1 MILLF
6 GANGLAG
13 RALLAAADQPIVS
26 VLRQPSTDPFFAD
39 RQTAV
44 ADVMSLEACE
54 AVMQQYSPKVVISYI
69 GGKKDGVRS
78 DAAGNI
84 NIIRAMLKYAPAARF
99 IFITSMGCG
108 EQWEFVSERGKQ
120 VLGEAL
126 REKTQAENL
135 LRESALNWTILRPCG
150 LNTDEGETFRLIE
163 NATEI
168 PKCYMSRNALAKAV
182 LCVLERQ
189 DLNHKILSVMQ

>member
-13 RALLAAADQPIVS
+13 RALLEAAEQPIVS
-26 VLRQPSTDPFFAD
+26 VLRRPSDDPFFAD

-44 ADVMSLEACE
+44 ADVMSPEACE
-54 AVMQQYSPKVVISYI
+54 AVIQQYAPKVVISYI

-84 NIIRAMLKYAPAARF
+84 NIIRAMLKYAPTARF

-120 VLGEAL
+120 ILGEAL

-189 DLNHKILSVMQ
+189 DLNHKILSVVQ

>member
-13 RALLAAADQPIVS
+13 RALLEAAEQPIVS
-26 VLRQPSTDPFFAD
+26 VLRRPSDDPFFAD

-44 ADVMSLEACE
+44 ADVMSPEACE

-84 NIIRAMLKYAPAARF
+84 NIIRAMLKYAPTARF

-135 LRESALNWTILRPCG
+135 LCESALNWTILRPCG

>member
-13 RALLAAADQPIVS
+13 RALLEAAEQPIVS
-26 VLRQPSTDPFFAD
+26 VLRRPSDDPFFAD

-44 ADVMSLEACE
+44 ADVMSPEACE
-54 AVMQQYSPKVVISYI
+54 AVIQQYVPKVVISYI

-84 NIIRAMLKYAPAARF
+84 NIIRAMLKYAPTARF

>member
-13 RALLAAADQPIVS
+13 RALLEAAEQPIVS
-26 VLRQPSTDPFFAD
+26 VLRRPSDDPFFAD

-44 ADVMSLEACE
+44 ADVMSPEACE
-54 AVMQQYSPKVVISYI
+54 AVIQQYAPKVVISYI
-69 GGKKDGVRS
+69 GGKKEGVRS

-84 NIIRAMLKYAPAARF
+84 NIIRAMLKYAPTARF

-126 REKTQAENL
+126 REKTQVENL
-135 LRESALNWTILRPCG
+135 LCESALNWTILRPCG

>member
-13 RALLAAADQPIVS
+13 RALLEAAEQPIVS
-26 VLRQPSTDPFFAD
+26 VLRRPSDDPFFAD

-44 ADVMSLEACE
+44 ANVMSPEACE
-54 AVMQQYSPKVVISYI
+54 AVIQQYAPKVVISYI
-69 GGKKDGVRS
+69 GGKKEGVRS

-84 NIIRAMLKYAPAARF
+84 NIIRAMLKYAPTARF

>member
-13 RALLAAADQPIVS
+13 RALLEAAEQPIVS
-26 VLRQPSTDPFFAD
+26 VLRRPSDDPLFAD

-44 ADVMSLEACE
+44 ADVMSPEACE
-54 AVMQQYSPKVVISYI
+54 AVIQQYAPKVVISYI
-69 GGKKDGVRS
+69 GGKKEGVRS

-84 NIIRAMLKYAPAARF
+84 NIIRAMLKYAPTARF

>member
-13 RALLAAADQPIVS
+13 RALLEAAEQPIVS
-26 VLRQPSTDPFFAD
+26 VLRRPSDDPFFAD

-44 ADVMSLEACE
+44 ADVMSPEACE
-54 AVMQQYSPKVVISYI
+54 AVIQQYAPKVVISYI
-69 GGKKDGVRS
+69 GGKKEGVRS

-84 NIIRAMLKYAPAARF
+84 NIIRAMLKYAPTARF

-189 DLNHKILSVMQ
+189 DLNR

>member
-13 RALLAAADQPIVS
+13 RALLEAAEQPIVS
-26 VLRQPSTDPFFAD
+26 VLRRPSDDPFFAD

-44 ADVMSLEACE
+44 ADVMSPEACE

-84 NIIRAMLKYAPAARF
+84 NIIRAMLKYAPTARF

-135 LRESALNWTILRPCG
+135 LRESALNWAILRPCG

>member
-13 RALLAAADQPIVS
+13 RALLEAAEQPIVS
-26 VLRQPSTDPFFAD
+26 VLRRPSDDPFFAD

-44 ADVMSLEACE
+44 ADVMSPEACE
-54 AVMQQYSPKVVISYI
+54 AVIQQYAPKVVISYI
-69 GGKKDGVRS
+69 GGKKEGVRS
-78 DAAGNI
+78 DATGNI
-84 NIIRAMLKYAPAARF
+84 NIIRAMLKYAPTARF

-120 VLGEAL
+120 ILGEAL

>member
-13 RALLAAADQPIVS
+13 RALLEAAEQPIVS
-26 VLRQPSTDPFFAD
+26 VLRRPSDDPFFAD

-44 ADVMSLEACE
+44 ADVMSPEACE
-54 AVMQQYSPKVVISYI
+54 AVIQQYAPKVVISYI
-69 GGKKDGVRS
+69 GGKKEGVRS

-84 NIIRAMLKYAPAARF
+84 NIIRAMLKYAPTARF

>member
-13 RALLAAADQPIVS
+13 RALLEAAEQPIVS
-26 VLRQPSTDPFFAD
+26 VLRRPSDDPFFAD

-44 ADVMSLEACE
+44 ADVMSPEACE

-84 NIIRAMLKYAPAARF
+84 NIIRAMLKYAPTARF

>member
-13 RALLAAADQPIVS
+13 RALLTAADQPIVS
-26 VLRQPSTDPFFAD
+26 VLRQPSADPFFAD

-44 ADVMSLEACE
+44 ADVMSPEACE

-78 DAAGNI
+78 DAVGNI

-108 EQWEFVSERGKQ
+108 EQWLFLPEPVKQ

-126 REKTQAENL
+126 QEKTQAENL
-135 LRESALNWTILRPCG
+135 LRESSLNWTILRPCG
-150 LNTDEGETFRLIE
+150 LNTTEGETFRLIE
-163 NATEI
+163 NAAEL
-168 PKCYMSRNALAKAV
+168 PGSYMSRKALANAV
-182 LCVLERQ
+182 LSVLNSE
-189 DLNHKILSVMQ
+189 DTNHKIFSVCA

>member
-54 AVMQQYSPKVVISYI
+54 AVMQQYLPKVVISYI
-69 GGKKDGVRS
+69 GGKKEGVRS

-84 NIIRAMLKYAPAARF
+84 NIIRAMLKYAPTARF

-108 EQWEFVSERGKQ
+108 EQWKFVSERGKQ
-120 VLGEAL
+120 ILGEAL

>member
-13 RALLAAADQPIVS
+13 RALLEAAEQPIVS
-26 VLRQPSTDPFFAD
+26 VLRRPSDDPFFAD

-44 ADVMSLEACE
+44 ADVMSPEACE
-54 AVMQQYSPKVVISYI
+54 AVIQQYAPKVVISYI
-69 GGKKDGVRS
+69 GGKKEGVRS

-84 NIIRAMLKYAPAARF
+84 NIIRAMLKYAPTARF

-189 DLNHKILSVMQ
+189 DLNHKILSVM

>member
-13 RALLAAADQPIVS
+13 RALLEAAEQPIVS
-26 VLRQPSTDPFFAD
+26 VLRRPSDDPFFAD

-44 ADVMSLEACE
+44 ADVMSPEACE
-54 AVMQQYSPKVVISYI
+54 AVIQQYAPKVVISYI
-69 GGKKDGVRS
+69 GGKKEGVRS

-84 NIIRAMLKYAPAARF
+84 NIIRAMLKYAPTARF

-150 LNTDEGETFRLIE
+150 LNTDEGETFSLIE

>member
-1 MILLF
+1 
-6 GANGLAG
+6 
-13 RALLAAADQPIVS
+13 
-26 VLRQPSTDPFFAD
+26 
-39 RQTAV
+39 
-44 ADVMSLEACE
+44 MSPEACE
-54 AVMQQYSPKVVISYI
+54 AVIQQYAPKVVISYI
-69 GGKKDGVRS
+69 GGKKEGVRS

-84 NIIRAMLKYAPAARF
+84 NIIRAMLKYAPTARF

-189 DLNHKILSVMQ
+189 DLNHKIYL

>member
-13 RALLAAADQPIVS
+13 RALLEAAEQPIVS
-26 VLRQPSTDPFFAD
+26 VLRRPSDDPFFAD

-44 ADVMSLEACE
+44 ADVMSPEACE

-84 NIIRAMLKYAPAARF
+84 NIIRAMLKYAPTARF

-126 REKTQAENL
+126 REKTQVENL
-135 LRESALNWTILRPCG
+135 LCESALNWTILRPCG

>member
-13 RALLAAADQPIVS
+13 RALLEAAEQPIVS
-26 VLRQPSTDPFFAD
+26 VLRRPSDDPFFAD

-44 ADVMSLEACE
+44 ADVMSPEACE

-84 NIIRAMLKYAPAARF
+84 NIIRAMLKYAPTARF

-168 PKCYMSRNALAKAV
+168 PKCYMSRNALAKSV

>member
-13 RALLAAADQPIVS
+13 RALLEAAEQPIVS
-26 VLRQPSTDPFFAD
+26 VLRRPSDDPFFAD

-44 ADVMSLEACE
+44 ADVMSPEACE
-54 AVMQQYSPKVVISYI
+54 AVIQQYAPKVVISYI
-69 GGKKDGVRS
+69 GGKKEGVRS

-84 NIIRAMLKYAPAARF
+84 NIIRAMLKYAPTARF

-120 VLGEAL
+120 VLGEA
-126 REKTQAENL
+126 
-135 LRESALNWTILRPCG
+135 
-150 LNTDEGETFRLIE
+150 
-163 NATEI
+163 
-168 PKCYMSRNALAKAV
+168 
-182 LCVLERQ
+182 
-189 DLNHKILSVMQ
+189 